1 MPIVINSWYIIHV
14 LFVAA
19 YSSIK
24 KKNLLKRK
32 IHIGQM
38 MKKIDVNSINI
49 GKDRMLDQKGE
60 KKVKDKEEYF
70 IPINT

>member
-1 MPIVINSWYIIHV
+1 
-14 LFVAA
+14 
-19 YSSIK
+19 
-24 KKNLLKRK
+24 
-32 IHIGQM
+32 M

-49 GKDRMLDQKGE
+49 GKDRMLDQKGG